1 MVQLLLPLGMAALL
15 SMPLVVHGQAP
26 NEVVR
31 TDAGVERPVDA
42 AGVVTRAMAL
52 DLAMQANPEIAVAM
66 REIEA
71 SEGALRQAGIIP
83 NPVLSAQVEDTRYR
97 DTRTTTVQI
106 SQPLELGGKRSARIA
121 AAERARDLAMAELN
135 AKRAEIRATVD
146 AAFYSVLSA
155 QERLRLAQAS
165 VELAKRATTIASRR
179 VAAGKVS
186 PVDETRARVA
196 ESGIR
201 VELAQAESELANAR
215 NRLAATWG
223 ARQVRFERVEGGIN
237 DLPVLPD
244 WNELA
249 TRLARSPNLER
260 ARIEVARRQAL
271 TRVERSRQIPDV
283 TVSVGAMRDEQLGR
297 NQAIVGISIPLP
309 LFDRN
314 QGNVQEAASRAYQAQ
329 DQLTATVVR
338 LES

>member
-1 MVQLLLPLGMAALL
+1 M
-15 SMPLVVHGQAP
+15 
-26 NEVVR
+26 
-31 TDAGVERPVDA
+31 
-42 AGVVTRAMAL
+42 
-52 DLAMQANPEIAVAM
+52 
-66 REIEA
+66 
-71 SEGALRQAGIIP
+71 
-83 NPVLSAQVEDTRYR
+83 
-97 DTRTTTVQI
+97 
-106 SQPLELGGKRSARIA
+106 
-121 AAERARDLAMAELN
+121 
-135 AKRAEIRATVD
+135 
-146 AAFYSVLSA
+146 
-155 QERLRLAQAS
+155 
-165 VELAKRATTIASRR
+165 
-179 VAAGKVS
+179 
-186 PVDETRARVA
+186 
-196 ESGIR
+196 
-201 VELAQAESELANAR
+201 
-215 NRLAATWG
+215 G

-249 TRLARSPNLER
+249 TRLARSPNER

-338 LES
+338 LESELTQSYARLRSTRTEAELFQTEILPGAQSAYNAATAGFEFGKFSFWTCSMRSAPCSEPRPNICAR